1 MSLVS
6 TTLLR
11 FVASFSFHKGD
22 FNNCFFCVHCNFT
35 SGYSFSL
42 CPPRTPQTRV
52 GWEGAV
58 LIFGLATR
66 PITLRYF
73 PTQRVRGDWVSTEST
88 VHSCLKSQ
96 ANKNPLVEGP
106 EAEWIQQTVFV
117 QRNRT
122 GSANARLDLPLFQQ
136 QMEKKK
142 VCGEW
147 LSRCQLSCF
156 ALSAVSHFKF
166 WFCLIYVYRL
176 CLLSAREPVMR

>member
-1 MSLVS
+1 MSTS
-6 TTLLR
+6 H
-11 FVASFSFHKGD
+11 ASNQGWVGG
-22 FNNCFFCVHCNFT
+22 C
-35 SGYSFSL
+35 SL
-42 CPPRTPQTRV
+42 NLWTRDPPYMHYV
-52 GWEGAV
+52 
-58 LIFGLATR
+58 I
-66 PITLRYF
+66 F

-96 ANKNPLVEGP
+96 ANKTPLVEGP

-136 QMEKKK
+136 QMERKK

-166 WFCLIYVYRL
+166 WFCLIYMYIVYV
-176 CLLSAREPVMR
+176 C

>member
-1 MSLVS
+1 MSTS
-6 TTLLR
+6 H
-11 FVASFSFHKGD
+11 ASNQGWVGG
-22 FNNCFFCVHCNFT
+22 C
-35 SGYSFSL
+35 SL
-42 CPPRTPQTRV
+42 NLWTRDPPYMHYV
-52 GWEGAV
+52 
-58 LIFGLATR
+58 I
-66 PITLRYF
+66 F

-96 ANKNPLVEGP
+96 ANKTPLVEGP

-142 VCGEW
+142 ICGEW
-147 LSRCQLSCF
+147 LSRCQLWCF

-166 WFCLIYVYRL
+166 WFCLIYMYIVYV
-176 CLLSAREPVMR
+176 C